1 MQVLSLTSTH
11 TQATLYGKQ
20 SGQWINTDYA
30 RIWIQI
36 LEGQSAPSVYES
48 AVTFPHTEEKTEQR
62 ERVPTVKYHPITAAY
77 EECMKQPYS
86 GD

>member
-1 MQVLSLTSTH
+1 MC
-11 TQATLYGKQ
+11 
-20 SGQWINTDYA
+20 
-30 RIWIQI
+30 
-36 LEGQSAPSVYES
+36 ES